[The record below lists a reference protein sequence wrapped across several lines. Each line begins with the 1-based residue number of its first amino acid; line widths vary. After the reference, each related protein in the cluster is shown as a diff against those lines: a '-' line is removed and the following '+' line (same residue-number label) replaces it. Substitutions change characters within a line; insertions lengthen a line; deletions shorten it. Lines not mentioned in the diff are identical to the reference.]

1 MTSITSRLHARIDAR
16 PERAPDPGAAAPARR
31 VLGIATAVSAV
42 TLLASIVALAVDGQ
56 EIGGEPAWVK
66 PTKFAV
72 AITLYLLTLRWML
85 RSVHGH
91 RRPLTLLA
99 SVIVVALA
107 VEVVWIDVQVVR
119 GTTSHF
125 NTGTPF
131 DMAAYAAGGVSV
143 SAVFVATVVIGVLAL
158 RTRGLD
164 AGVAAGI
171 RWGLALCVL
180 GMVEA
185 VSMLGNG
192 STSTT
197 TGAHTVGAPDG
208 GVGMPFTDWSLHH
221 GDLRIAHF
229 VGLHMVQVLPVLAWV
244 LLRWTRLGAD
254 TRRDLLRV
262 AGGAA
267 VALVALLWWQAE
279 RGQALLEPDLTTVVV
294 GVAVMI
300 AAGIGAAVVL
310 RSARAAAGAGATI
323 GTATVGAA
331 RAD

>member
-1 MTSITSRLHARIDAR
+1 VPTRTPLDDGCMTSITSRLQGRIDALPPR
-16 PERAPDPGAAAPARR
+16 TPDLAASAPARK

-42 TLLASIVALAVDGQ
+42 TLLASAVALALDGQ

-66 PTKFAV
+66 PTKFAI

-85 RSVHGH
+85 RAVHGH
-91 RRPLTLLA
+91 GRTLTVLA

-125 NTGTPF
+125 NTGAPF
-131 DMAAYAAGGVSV
+131 DAAAYASGGVSV
-143 SAVFVATVVIGVLAL
+143 SAVFIATIIIAVLAL

-164 AGVAAGI
+164 LGVAAGI
-171 RWGLALCVL
+171 RWGLGLCVV
-180 GMVEA
+180 GMLEA

-192 STSTT
+192 FTATT

-208 GVGMPFTDWSLHH
+208 GAGMPFTDWSLHH

-229 VGLHMVQVLPVLAWV
+229 VGLHMIQALPVLAWV
-244 LLRWTRLGAD
+244 LLRCTRLD
-254 TRRDLLRV
+254 ERTRRDLLRV

-267 VALVALLWWQAE
+267 VALVGLLWWQAA
-279 RGQALLEPDLTTVVV
+279 RGQALLEPDMATVAAAMALVAAV
-294 GVAVMI
+294 GV
-300 AAGIGAAVVL
+300 
-310 RSARAAAGAGATI
+310 GATVAFRRT
-323 GTATVGAA
+323 GL
-331 RAD
+331 R

>member
-1 MTSITSRLHARIDAR
+1 MPTRTPLDDGCMTSITSRLQGRIDALPPR
-16 PERAPDPGAAAPARR
+16 TPDLAASAPARK

-42 TLLASIVALAVDGQ
+42 TLLASAVALALDGQ

-66 PTKFAV
+66 PTKFAI

-85 RSVHGH
+85 RAVHGH
-91 RRPLTLLA
+91 GRTLTVLA

-125 NTGTPF
+125 NTGAPF
-131 DMAAYAAGGVSV
+131 DAAAYASGGVSV
-143 SAVFVATVVIGVLAL
+143 SAVFIATIIIAVLAL

-164 AGVAAGI
+164 LGVAAGI
-171 RWGLALCVL
+171 RWGLGLCVV
-180 GMVEA
+180 GMLEA

-192 STSTT
+192 FTATT

-208 GVGMPFTDWSLHH
+208 GAGMPFTDWSLHH

-229 VGLHMVQVLPVLAWV
+229 VGLHMIQALPVLAWV
-244 LLRWTRLGAD
+244 LLRCTRLD
-254 TRRDLLRV
+254 ERTRRDLLRV

-267 VALVALLWWQAE
+267 VALVGLLWWQAA
-279 RGQALLEPDLTTVVV
+279 RGQALLEPDMATVAAAMALVAAV
-294 GVAVMI
+294 GV
-300 AAGIGAAVVL
+300 
-310 RSARAAAGAGATI
+310 GATVAFRRT
-323 GTATVGAA
+323 GL
-331 RAD
+331 R